1 MEPSAKLARRYL
13 KFNVTGLPVAR
24 PPRNADEI
32 YGFSRKLERLLRES
46 RPIYR
51 EFADY
56 LNRQKLGVARR
67 LKHVENVL
75 RFERRVLRGRR
86 VEDLSLSQFK
96 SAFSTIFN
104 SERLDNDTK
113 KLYKTSLKK
122 FFEFLVSEKSGSK
135 RSTWKKILAF
145 LEGIKIRETEPKIE
159 PLTEDEF
166 RRLYEAAEDLQMKAI
181 ISLAY
186 ECGPRSGELLTCKI
200 GDVRLHENYAE
211 ILVSGKT
218 GQGALIAVRSYG
230 DLVNHLAHHPLKDD
244 PEAPLWFTWRGGVI
258 KPLTHQTLNFR
269 LKKLASKAGIK
280 RQIRFHLFRHTAAT
294 EKAKFLT
301 DREMCQYFRWSS
313 RSSMP
318 AKYAHLAARDVKPK
332 ILSYYTG
339 ERVSRQQILKCWRCS
354 QPIQPGVRYCPRC
367 GSPINQSEVIRTAI
381 HVNKLEKTIQ
391 ELQNKLDSLLGH
403 VVKPSLRERDVK
415 MIIDLDED
423 VSEITPEKLAEI
435 LEKKSHIPDLVI
447 MRDGEEV
454 IVENREDIVKSE
466 NKAYL
471 YKAYMIGGR
480 IVLEPIRLDYSNDYH
495 F

>member
-1 MEPSAKLARRYL
+1 LL
-13 KFNVTGLPVAR
+13 VTR

-32 YGFSRKLERLLRES
+32 YGFSRKLERLLSGS

-56 LNRQKLGVARR
+56 LNRQRLGVARR

-75 RFERRVLRGRR
+75 RFERKVLRGGK
-86 VEDLSLSQFK
+86 VEDLNLNQFK
-96 SAFSTIFN
+96 SAFLAILN
-104 SERLDNDTK
+104 NDELDNDTK
-113 KLYKTSLKK
+113 KLYKISLKK
-122 FFEFLVSEKSGSK
+122 FFEFLVSEKSNSK
-135 RSTWKKILAF
+135 RNTWKKILAF
-145 LEGIKIRETEPKIE
+145 LEGVKIRETEPRIE

-186 ECGPRSGELLTCKI
+186 ECGPRAGELLTCKI

-211 ILVSGKT
+211 IFVSGKT
-218 GQGALIAVRSYG
+218 GQGALIVVRSYG
-230 DLVNHLAHHPLKDD
+230 DLVSHLAHHPLKDD

-339 ERVSRQQILKCWRCS
+339 EQAPRKQTLKCWKCG

-367 GSPINQSEVIRTAI
+367 GSPINQEEVIRTAM

-391 ELQNKLDSLLGH
+391 ELQNKLNSLIGH
-403 VVKPSLRERDVK
+403 VVKPSLKEKDVK
-415 MIIDLDED
+415 IIIDLDED
-423 VSEITPEKLAEI
+423 VSEITPEKLAKI
-435 LEKKSHIPDLVI
+435 LKERRNVPDLVI

-454 IVENREDIVKSE
+454 IVENREDIINSE

-471 YKAYMIGGR
+471 YKAYMIDGR
-480 IVLEPIRLDYSNDYH
+480 IVLEPIKSDDLNDYH